1 MIHTKQELIQLFPL
15 LYQQFHIPMFITDA
29 YYHII
34 ASMDDFFQIQ
44 PDFFTTLF
52 QSNLL
57 KSSSGF
63 IYLSEKENY
72 IILCDCLEDDS
83 KIILGPIFN
92 HKLTGQDALSSFK
105 ITSAITST
113 YSYDQFTSLPS
124 LSQTFLKQ
132 YMFIYQMIKGKSF
145 DIQQWKNIFPI
156 DTNFPTKQD
165 KALDEEIFQICENP
179 LHEFTYAKEQKLIN
193 YIKNEDSTNARLIM
207 LEIMQMKDGRYL
219 STEPFRSSQY
229 KLICAITL
237 YTRAVIDV
245 GVPIYKAY
253 TLSDIYIKK
262 VDVCKNIDALYQ
274 LSIDAIIDFTS
285 LVKKYRNAQSTYWI
299 KTCKNYIMHHLHE
312 PITLEQLS
320 NEVHLN
326 PSYLSH
332 QFKKS
337 TGQSIQEFI
346 HVSRMKEAQY
356 LIQNSTYS
364 FAEIAEI
371 LQYSSQAHFTKMFKK
386 VIGCTPTQYKNQRF

>member
-1 MIHTKQELIQLFPL
+1 MIHTKQELTQLFSL
-15 LYQQFHIPMFITDA
+15 LYEQFHIPMFITDA
-29 YYHII
+29 SYHII

-44 PDFFTTLF
+44 SDFFTTIF
-52 QSNLL
+52 KTKLL
-57 KSSSGF
+57 KSSTGF
-63 IYLSEKENY
+63 LFLSEKENY

-83 KIILGPIFN
+83 KIVIGPILN
-92 HKLTGQDALSSFK
+92 HKIAGQDALSSYK
-105 ITSAITST
+105 ISSAIISS

-124 LSQTFLKQ
+124 ISQTFMKQ
-132 YMFIYQMIKGKSF
+132 YMLLYQLITGNEF
-145 DIQQWKNIFPI
+145 DIKHWKTIFPI
-156 DTNFPTKQD
+156 DKNYPTKQEN
-165 KALDEEIFQICENP
+165 ALEEEIFQIRENP
-179 LHEFTYAKEQKLIN
+179 LHEFTYAKEQKIIN
-193 YIKNEDSTNARLIM
+193 YIKNEDSTNARLMM
-207 LEIMQMKDGRYL
+207 LELMQIKDGRYL
-219 STEPFRSSQY
+219 STEPFRSGQY

-237 YTRAVIDV
+237 YTRAVIDT

-262 VDVCKNIDALYQ
+262 VDLCKNMNTLYQ

-285 LVKKYRNAQSTYWI
+285 LVKQYRNSQSSHWI

-312 PITLEQLS
+312 LITLEQLA
-320 NEVHLN
+320 NETHLN

-356 LIQNSTYS
+356 LIQNSNYS